1 VLHLHRLQGG
11 CSPCQ
16 QIVGGLPAA
25 LAADIGALVSGGL
38 GRWVDPNG
46 CWLTLKERAVIASCK
61 MVMLAICRGR
71 GDSEE
76 AGEDDGN
83 EM

>member
-1 VLHLHRLQGG
+1 
-11 CSPCQ
+11 
-16 QIVGGLPAA
+16 
-25 LAADIGALVSGGL
+25 
-38 GRWVDPNG
+38 
-46 CWLTLKERAVIASCK
+46 VIASCK